1 MEGNSSFEELSR
13 IDVLRMTTEV
23 ATPVN
28 LYDGSVRNQ
37 QPGPV
42 QQLKQTKLVG
52 PPAYGTICD
61 VQRVHARD
69 IRKLDSTFSV
79 SNEPSIELRNQAIL
93 INAGALELM
102 LSRSLDGI

>member
-1 MEGNSSFEELSR
+1 MLKFDVEGSSSFEELSR

-28 LYDGSVRNQ
+28 LDDGSTRNQ
-37 QPGPV
+37 QTTPV
-42 QQLKQTKLVG
+42 QQLKQTKLIG
-52 PPAYGTICD
+52 APAYGTICD

-93 INAGALELM
+93 INAGTYDRAGL
-102 LSRSLDGI
+102 